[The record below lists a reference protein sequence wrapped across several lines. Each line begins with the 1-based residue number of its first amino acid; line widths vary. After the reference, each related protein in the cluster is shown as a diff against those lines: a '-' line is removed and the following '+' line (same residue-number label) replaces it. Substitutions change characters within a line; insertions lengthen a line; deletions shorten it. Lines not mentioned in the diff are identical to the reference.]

1 MRAHNREVGDA
12 RQLTGYMYKS
22 GAEPLGGSLY
32 WRGRDDLSE
41 RLVRLGGD
49 RPFLHITLSLPEGT
63 RASDSVALRM
73 IATELSHR
81 GVDPHAIPWAAVRHT
96 DRGCDHF
103 HVAVTQVTCLGR
115 PVDLN
120 LTCAQSHANDR
131 KLRAIF

>member
-32 WRGRDDLSE
+32 WRGRDDLTA
-41 RLVRLGGD
+41 RLVRLGGG

-96 DRGCDHF
+96 DRTCDHV
-103 HVAVTQVTCLGR
+103 HVGLTQATFLGR